1 MTMIGDNT
9 DKAERDR
16 RVLFAHYHRKDRD
29 LAAQIKALNEDKKS
43 NRQNAKAGGFSSA
56 KMDHY
61 LKSFQAEDQQR
72 PVDKLRS
79 DRENLEWLGLIPETS
94 GGDLLAQADRVDNE
108 GMIRAKG
115 FHSGLTGMDRV
126 SGYDGGSTDDKLWLE
141 SFDAGKA
148 EYETEIPD
156 IIARIQAEASKEA
169 REPSGDDPFVQ
180 PDADA
185 E

>member
-1 MTMIGDNT
+1 MSTIGDNQ
-9 DKAERDR
+9 KADRERR
-16 RVLFAHYHRKDRD
+16 ILFAYYHRKDRD
-29 LAAQIKALNEDKKS
+29 IAIKIRALNEQKKS
-43 NRQNAKAGGFSSA
+43 NRQNAKASGFPA
-56 KMDHY
+56 NKLDHY
-61 LKSFQAEDQQR
+61 LKAFEAEDQQK

-115 FHSGLTGMDRV
+115 YHAGLTGMDRV
-126 SGYDGGSTDDKLWLE
+126 SGFDGGSTDDKLWLE
-141 SFDAGKA
+141 SYDAGRK

-156 IIARIQAEASKEA
+156 IIARIEAEATKEA
-169 REPSGDDPFVQ
+169 PEPDGEDPFQ
-180 PDADA
+180 DAA